1 LKQHRAKLQQDLQKV
16 KDHLECQPSTG
27 ASSVIERRVVLE
39 HLTALLSTMREL
51 RDLPGFWYYLGPTVR
66 VRFEDFQ
73 GELAALRA
81 ELRE

>member
-1 LKQHRAKLQQDLQKV
+1 MDRNEREWENLGKEEV
-16 KDHLECQPSTG
+16 
-27 ASSVIERRVVLE
+27 SSSGVSSGIKRRVVLE

-51 RDLPGFWYYLGPTVR
+51 RDLPGFWYYLGPSAR

-73 GELAALRA
+73 GELAALLA

>member
-1 LKQHRAKLQQDLQKV
+1 MEDPEKGK
-16 KDHLECQPSTG
+16 PSTG
-27 ASSVIERRVVLE
+27 VSSGIERRVVLE

-81 ELRE
+81 ELRG